1 MTVFTI
7 KAKNKQQANKIK
19 AALKLI
25 DVAYSTS
32 ENEDSYELES
42 NKFYPEIKKRQI
54 QAIKEKKDGT
64 LKTIDTNNVW
74 KSIGLQ

>member
-7 KAKNKQQANKIK
+7 KAKNKKQATKIK

-42 NKFYPEIKKRQI
+42 NKFYPEIEKRQI
-54 QAIKEKKDGT
+54 QAIKEKKEGT